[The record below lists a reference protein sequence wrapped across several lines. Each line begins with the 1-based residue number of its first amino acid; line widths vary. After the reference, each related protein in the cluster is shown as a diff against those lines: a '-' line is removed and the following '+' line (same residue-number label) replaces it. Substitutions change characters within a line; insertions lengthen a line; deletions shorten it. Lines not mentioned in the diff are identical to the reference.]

1 MAFGETRCQAVDVR
15 QPVALG
21 EHARDALRLGEAF
34 VDQRLRE
41 RAAAGAVAG
50 GSQAVGLDE
59 PRRFE
64 QVGDEL
70 GELVDV
76 VGALKPRAAIGGGR
90 ILQGPDGLL
99 VHVPRLRYRRGAP
112 TP

>member
-1 MAFGETRCQAVDVR
+1 
-15 QPVALG
+15 
-21 EHARDALRLGEAF
+21 
-34 VDQRLRE
+34 
-41 RAAAGAVAG
+41 
-50 GSQAVGLDE
+50 
-59 PRRFE
+59 
-64 QVGDEL
+64 
-70 GELVDV
+70 V